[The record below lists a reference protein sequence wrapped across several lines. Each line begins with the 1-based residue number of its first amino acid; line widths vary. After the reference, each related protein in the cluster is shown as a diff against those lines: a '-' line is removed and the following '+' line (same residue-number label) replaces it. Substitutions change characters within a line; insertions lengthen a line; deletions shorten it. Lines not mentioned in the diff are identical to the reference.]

1 MTKAALDLEERWV
14 GKLVRCKALRGAALG
29 SGQKP
34 AWEEWFT
41 GTVKCIHT
49 DEAESSDA
57 WIRPTGKMSVE
68 PDEILYS
75 IEEDVRFENA
85 MILDNAQSP
94 DAGATE

>member
-14 GKLVRCKALRGAALG
+14 GKRVRCKALRGADLG
-29 SGQKP
+29 SGQKA

-41 GTVKCIHT
+41 GTVTCIHT
-49 DEAESSDA
+49 DEAESPDG

-85 MILDNAQSP
+85 MILDNASDHP
-94 DAGATE
+94 PAV